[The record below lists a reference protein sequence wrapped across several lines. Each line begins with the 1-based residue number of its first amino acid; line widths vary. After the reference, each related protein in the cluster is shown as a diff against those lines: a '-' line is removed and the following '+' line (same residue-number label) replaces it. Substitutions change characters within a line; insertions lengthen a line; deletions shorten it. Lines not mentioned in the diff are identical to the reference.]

1 MKKTLLILTLL
12 FVSIGTQAQENVDF
26 SKKKEIISPEINA
39 DNTVTFRLEAKNAKE
54 VKVQGDCV
62 PEGGLLTKGEDG
74 IWTLTTKKL
83 NPELYSYSF
92 YVDGVKAFDPNNA
105 FLIRDV
111 STVVNVF
118 LVGGGKAD
126 LYKVTDVPHG
136 TVAKRWYHSPKL
148 ESTRRLTVYTPAGY
162 ESSKQKYPVL
172 YLMHGAGGDEN
183 AWMELGRTSQIMDNL
198 IAQGKAKPMIVVMTN
213 GNADQTATPG
223 ESSEG
228 FVKPIFM
235 RPATFAGK
243 TEAAFGDIINFIE
256 SNYRVKKEKAF
267 RAIAGLSMG
276 GMHSIVISANY
287 PTTFDY
293 VGVFSSALL
302 QPKDS
307 QATIYSDFTNKLKTQ
322 RDNGFKLYWI
332 GIGNSDFLFERSN
345 EYRKLLDNLQFK
357 YEYHETSGGHTWSNW
372 RDYLSE
378 FTPLLFQ

>member
-1 MKKTLLILTLL
+1 MKKIIPF
-12 FVSIGTQAQENVDF
+12 FVSFLLGLGTYAQENVNF
-26 SKKKEIISPEINA
+26 STQKEIISPEINP
-39 DNTVTFRLEAKNAKE
+39 DGSVVFRLDAKNATT
-54 VKVQGDCV
+54 VKVQCDCLPV
-62 PEGGLLTKGEDG
+62 GGSLTKGEDG
-74 IWTLTTKKL
+74 IWSLTTKQL

-92 YVDGVKAFDPNNA
+92 WVDGVKAFDPNNA

-136 TVAKRWYHSPKL
+136 TVSKRWYTSPNLK
-148 ESTRRLTVYTPAGY
+148 STRRLTVYTPAAY
-162 ESSKQKYPVL
+162 ENNQLTYPVL

-183 AWMELGRTSQIMDNL
+183 AWMELGRAAQIMDNL

-235 RPATFAGK
+235 RPATFSGM
-243 TEAAFGDIINFIE
+243 TEAAFGDIIQFIE
-256 SNYRVKKEKAF
+256 SNYRVKKEKAS

-276 GMHSIVISANY
+276 GMHSLVISANY
-287 PTTFDY
+287 PNTFDY
-293 VGVFSSALL
+293 VGVFSSAML

-307 QATIYSDFTNKLKTQ
+307 QATVYSDFTNKLKAQ
-322 RDNGFKLYWI
+322 KNNGFKLYWI
-332 GIGNSDFLFERSN
+332 GIGNTDFLFERSN
-345 EYRKLLDNLQFK
+345 EFRKLLDSLEFNYQ
-357 YEYHETSGGHTWSNW
+357 YHETKGGHTWSNW

-378 FTPLLFQ
+378 FAPLLFQ

>member
-1 MKKTLLILTLL
+1 MKKTIQIFALILLG
-12 FVSIGTQAQENVDF
+12 FGTHAQENIDF
-26 SKKKEIISPEINA
+26 TKKKEIISPEINA
-39 DNTVTFRLEAKNAKE
+39 DNTVTFRLDAKNAKE
-54 VKVQGDCV
+54 VKVQGDCIS
-62 PEGGLLTKGEDG
+62 EGGNLTKGEDG

-83 NPELYSYSF
+83 NSELYSYSF
-92 YVDGVKAFDPNNA
+92 FVDGVKAFDPNNA

-118 LVGGGKAD
+118 LIGGGKAD
-126 LYKVTDVPHG
+126 LYKVTDVAHG

-148 ESTRRLTVYTPAGY
+148 GSTRRLTVYTPAFY
-162 ESSKQKYPVL
+162 ENSKEKYPVL

-183 AWMELGRTSQIMDNL
+183 AWMELGRTAQIMDNL

-235 RPATFAGK
+235 RPATFSGK
-243 TEAAFGDIINFIE
+243 TEAAFGDIIAFIE
-256 SNYRVKKEKAF
+256 SNYRVKKEKSS

-276 GMHSIVISANY
+276 GMHSLVISANN
-287 PTTFDY
+287 PNTFDY
-293 VGVFSSALL
+293 VGVFSSAML

-307 QATIYSDFTNKLKTQ
+307 QAVVYSDFTNKLKTQ
-322 RDNGFKLYWI
+322 RDLGYKLYWI

-345 EYRKLLDNLQFK
+345 DYRKLLNEIQFK
-357 YEYHETSGGHTWSNW
+357 YQYHETAGGHSWSNW
-372 RDYLSE
+372 RDYLTE

>member
-1 MKKTLLILTLL
+1 MKIIFPF
-12 FVSIGTQAQENVDF
+12 FVSLLLGLGAYAQENVNF
-26 SKKKEIISPEINA
+26 SKQKEIVSPVINT
-39 DNTVTFRLEAKNAKE
+39 DRSVTFRFDAKNAKE
-54 VKVQGDCV
+54 VKIQCDCL
-62 PEGGLLTKGEDG
+62 PEVGSLTKGEDG
-74 IWTLTTKKL
+74 IWSLTTKQL

-92 YVDGVKAFDPNNA
+92 WVDGVKAFDPNNA

-136 TVAKRWYHSPKL
+136 TVSKRWYTSPNLK
-148 ESTRRLTVYTPAGY
+148 STRRLTVYTPAAY
-162 ESSKQKYPVL
+162 ENNQLTYPVL

-183 AWMELGRTSQIMDNL
+183 AWMELGRAAQIMDNL

-235 RPATFAGK
+235 RPDIFSGK
-243 TEAAFGDIINFIE
+243 TEAAFGDIIQFVE
-256 SNYRVKKEKAF
+256 SNYRVKKEKAY

-276 GMHSIVISANY
+276 GMHSLVISANY
-287 PTTFDY
+287 PNTFDY
-293 VGVFSSALL
+293 VGVFSSAML

-307 QATIYSDFTNKLKTQ
+307 QATVYSDFTNKLKAQ
-322 RDNGFKLYWI
+322 KNNGFKLYWI
-332 GIGNSDFLFERSN
+332 GIGNKDFLFERSN
-345 EYRKLLDNLQFK
+345 EYRKLLDGLEFK
-357 YEYHETSGGHTWSNW
+357 YQYHETKGGHTWSNW

-378 FTPLLFQ
+378 FVPLLF